1 MNLFTITIKGNHFRN
16 FVRRLLNRV
25 FILAFSLYVRFQDS
39 LKSWILRCGLRI
51 PGIGFWIPSK
61 WTWIQY
67 SSSKRMIDLECGFQI
82 PGFRIPQ
89 TKFSRISESRGIPV
103 GCETSFTGLISSV
116 SFQYS
121 VLYFL
126 LFYSLSLGY
135 IVNETRCYACTI
147 L

>member
-1 MNLFTITIKGNHFRN
+1 MKVFTITIKGNHFRN
-16 FVRRLLNRV
+16 FVRRLLNKV
-25 FILAFSLYVRFQDS
+25 FILDFSPYVRVRDS
-39 LKSWILRCGLRI
+39 LKFWILRCGLRI

-61 WTWIQY
+61 WTWIRY

-89 TKFSRISESRGIPV
+89 TKFSRISESRGKPR
-103 GCETSFTGLISSV
+103 GGETSFTRLISSV

-121 VLYFL
+121 VLYLL

-135 IVNETRCYACTI
+135 IVNETRCYVCTF